1 MQSPSFGNFGV
12 INRDRGTGNDNIRA
26 GNVRGSVSLESRGA
40 QCREP
45 LYDRRTFQ
53 VGAGNLIPKIQ
64 QHLGNTAHADA
75 TDAHEMNT
83 LNLGEHENLVPW
95 MNSAG

>member
-26 GNVRGSVSLESRGA
+26 GNVRASVSLESRGA

-53 VGAGNLIPKIQ
+53 VGPGNLIPKIQ
-64 QHLGNTAHADA
+64 QHLGNTAHADP
-75 TDAHEMNT
+75 TDAHEMKP
-83 LNLGEHENLVPW
+83 LNPAEHENQAPSL
-95 MNSAG
+95 NNAS